1 MAENIKINRLKVLL
15 AEKDISQKDFAR
27 MVSRTP
33 NTISRIC
40 ANETQPSLKFLREMA
55 LILDVDISDL
65 LYRTKDK

>member
-1 MAENIKINRLKVLL
+1 MADKIKINRIKVVL
-15 AEKDISQKDFAR
+15 AEKDISHKDFAS

-33 NTISRIC
+33 NSISRIC
-40 ANETQPSLKFLREMA
+40 NNEAQPSLKFLREMA